1 MLVAT
6 HTLPLD
12 ALRAAFGPRLREGQ
26 PIARYTSARI
36 GGNADALIETL
47 SVGEL
52 TEAAQTMWKMGLPF
66 LVLGGGSNML
76 VSDAG
81 VREVVLLNGAS
92 VVRFDETGKHPSVWA
107 ESGAGLGV
115 IARQAAA
122 KGLGGLEWAAGIPGT
137 LGGAVT
143 GNAGAHGGDVAGVLN
158 LATILHQ
165 DKGKQ
170 DWSALDFAFTYRES
184 WIKRHPGQAVVLSAQ
199 LALTRKPETEIR
211 AQMETFLAYRRLTQP
226 PGASMGSMFKNPQGE
241 SAGRLIEA
249 AGLKGKRIG
258 NAQISPLHGNF
269 FLNLGDARALDVYA
283 LIEEARRAVLKQAG
297 IELELE
303 VQLVGEWNAQGSA
316 QAD

>member
-1 MLVAT
+1 MLVTTRA
-6 HTLPLD
+6 LPLD
-12 ALRAAFGPRLREGQ
+12 ALRIAFGARLRENEL
-26 PIARYTSARI
+26 IARYTSARI
-36 GGNADALIETL
+36 GGPADALVEARSL
-47 SVGEL
+47 GEL
-52 TEAAQTMWKMGLPF
+52 AEAAQTLWKLGLPF
-66 LVLGGGSNML
+66 VVLGGGSNML
-76 VSDAG
+76 ISDAG
-81 VREVVLLNGAS
+81 VHEVVLLNEAS
-92 VVRFDETGKHPSVWA
+92 LVRFEESGQHPSVWA
-107 ESGAGLGV
+107 ESGASLGV

-165 DKGKQ
+165 EKGRQ
-170 DWSALDFAFTYRES
+170 DWSALDFAFAYRES

-199 LALTRKPETEIR
+199 LALVCKPQDEIR

-226 PGASMGSMFKNPQGE
+226 PGASMGSMFKNPKGE

-269 FLNLGDARALDVYA
+269 FLNLGDARAVDVYA
-283 LIEEARRAVLKQAG
+283 LIEEARVAVLKQAG

-303 VQLVGEWNAQGSA
+303 VQLVGEW
-316 QAD
+316 

>member
-6 HTLPLD
+6 RALPLD
-12 ALRAAFGPRLREGQ
+12 ALRSAFGTRLREGQ

-36 GGNADALIETL
+36 GGNADALIEARSL
-47 SVGEL
+47 GEL

-81 VREVVLLNGAS
+81 VREVVLLNEAS
-92 VVRFDETGKHPSVWA
+92 LVRFDETSQHPSVWA

-115 IARQAAA
+115 IARQAAT

-170 DWSALDFAFTYRES
+170 DWSALDFAFAYRES

-199 LALTRKPETEIR
+199 LALMRKPEAEIR
-211 AQMETFLAYRRLTQP
+211 SQMETFLAYRRQTQP

-269 FLNLGDARALDVYA
+269 FLNLGDARAVDVYA
-283 LIEEARRAVLKQAG
+283 LIEEARQVVLKQAG
-297 IELELE
+297 VELELE
-303 VQLVGEWNAQGSA
+303 VQLVGEWNLAN
-316 QAD
+316 